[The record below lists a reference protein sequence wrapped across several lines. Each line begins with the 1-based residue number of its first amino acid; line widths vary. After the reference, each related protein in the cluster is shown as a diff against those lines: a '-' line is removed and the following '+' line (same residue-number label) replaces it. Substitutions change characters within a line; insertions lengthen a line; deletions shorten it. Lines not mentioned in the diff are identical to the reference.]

1 MISSLFMKVWLTLFI
16 IIFFIL
22 LNSGISFTFLKSENI
37 YPASLIELQLATDST
52 PRRKFKIPTLR
63 FIMRN
68 PPIDKEDRLKVISDR
83 IQRNQS
89 YPIQAREL
97 GIEGTTE
104 VSFQI
109 MPNGNL
115 KELKIRETSGNTLL
129 DNWSLKTIRRS
140 APFPYVQEVLILSI
154 KYELKN
160 SN

>member
-1 MISSLFMKVWLTLFI
+1 MKIWLIFLI
-16 IIFFIL
+16 LIFFIFH
-22 LNSGISFTFLKSENI
+22 NSEISFTFSKSENI
-37 YPASLIELQLATDST
+37 YPANLFEFQLAAEST
-52 PRRKFKIPTLR
+52 PRKKFKIPTLR
-63 FIMRN
+63 FIIRN
-68 PPIDKEDRLKVISDR
+68 PSIDKEKRLKVISDR

-109 MPNGNL
+109 MRDGYL
-115 KELKIRETSGNTLL
+115 KGLNIRETSGNTLL
-129 DNWSLKTIRRS
+129 DNWSLKTIRQS

-160 SN
+160 ND